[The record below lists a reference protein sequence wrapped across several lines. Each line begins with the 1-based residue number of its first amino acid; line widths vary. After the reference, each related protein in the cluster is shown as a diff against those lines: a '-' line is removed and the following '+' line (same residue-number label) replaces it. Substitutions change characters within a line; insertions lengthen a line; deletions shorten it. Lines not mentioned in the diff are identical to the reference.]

1 MGQNYEL
8 NGHKGLE
15 IKEAD
20 PKKVIFIIRT
30 FARQKKMQILDTKK
44 DIRALSL
51 EELKTI
57 FIENGDK
64 AFRAKQVYEWLWK
77 KSARGF
83 QEMTNLSKETRELLD
98 THFVINAVSVDDMQ
112 ISRDRTIKNAFKLYD
127 SNIVEG
133 VLIPST
139 TRMTAC
145 ISSQVGCSLTCKFCA
160 TGKLERLRNL
170 NADEIYDQVVLIKK
184 QAEEKYKTPL
194 TNIVYMGMGEPLLN
208 YKNVLDSIVKITS
221 PEGLNLSP
229 QRITVST
236 AGVAKM
242 IKKLGDDG
250 VKFNLALSLHAASD
264 EKRNYIMPINE
275 SNTLE
280 ALAEALKYFYEK
292 TETRVTYEYIVF
304 KDFNDSLQ
312 DAKELAQ
319 FCKHIPCK
327 VNIIEYNPIDD
338 GEFQQTTPERLDAF
352 AKYLESKNIIVNIR
366 RSRGK
371 DIDAA
376 CGQLANKNK
385 EGFEKRKLKN

>member
-1 MGQNYEL
+1 M
-8 NGHKGLE
+8 
-15 IKEAD
+15 
-20 PKKVIFIIRT
+20 
-30 FARQKKMQILDTKK
+30 ILKTKLTTKK
-44 DIRALSL
+44 DIRSLTL
-51 EELKTI
+51 EELKTV
-57 FIENGDK
+57 FIQNGDQ

-77 KSARGF
+77 KSARTF
-83 QEMTNLSKETRELLD
+83 DEMTNLSKATRELLNN
-98 THFVINAVSVDDMQ
+98 HFVINAVVVDDMQ
-112 ISRDRTIKNAFKLYD
+112 ISNDRTIKNAFKLFD

-133 VLIPST
+133 VLIPSN

-170 NADEIYDQVVLIKK
+170 NADEIYDQVVLIKN

-208 YKNVLDSIVKITS
+208 YKNVLDSIQKITS
-221 PEGLNLSP
+221 PEGLNISP
-229 QRITVST
+229 SRITVST

-250 VKFNLALSLHAASD
+250 VKFNLALSLHAATD
-264 EKRNYIMPINE
+264 EKRNHIMPLNE
-275 SNTLE
+275 TNTLDV
-280 ALAEALKYFYEK
+280 LADALKYFYEK
-292 TETRVTYEYIVF
+292 TGTRVTYEYIAF
-304 KDFNDSLQ
+304 KDFNDSIQ
-312 DAKELAQ
+312 DAKELAE

-327 VNIIEYNPIDD
+327 LNIIEYNPIDD
-338 GEFQQTTPERLDAF
+338 GEFKQTTTERLDAF
-352 AKYLESKNIIVNIR
+352 ANYLESKNIIVNIR

-385 EGFEKRKLKN
+385 EGFINRKMKVK

>member
-1 MGQNYEL
+1 MYKAQNYE
-8 NGHKGLE
+8 
-15 IKEAD
+15 
-20 PKKVIFIIRT
+20 IINCSLYQYL
-30 FARQKKMQILDTKK
+30 FVNLLSSKMDTKK

-51 EELKTI
+51 EELKTV
-57 FIENGDK
+57 FVENGDQ

-77 KSARGF
+77 KSVRTF
-83 QEMTNLSKETRELLD
+83 DEMTNLSKSTRELLN
-98 THFVINAVSVDDMQ
+98 THFVINAVVVDDMQ
-112 ISRDRTIKNAFKLYD
+112 ISIDRTIKNAFKLYD

-170 NADEIYDQVVLIKK
+170 NADEIYDQVVLIKN
-184 QAEEKYKTPL
+184 QAEEKYNVPL

-208 YKNVLDSIVKITS
+208 YKNVLDSIHKITS
-221 PEGLNLSP
+221 PEGLNMSP

-236 AGVAKM
+236 AGVSKM

-250 VKFNLALSLHAASD
+250 VKFNLALSLHAAND
-264 EKRNYIMPINE
+264 AKRNHIMPINE

-280 ALAEALKYFYEK
+280 ALAEALTYFYEK
-292 TETRVTYEYIVF
+292 TGTRVTYEYIAF
-304 KDFNDSLQ
+304 KDFNDSIEDAQ
-312 DAKELAQ
+312 DLAK

-338 GEFQQTTPERLDAF
+338 GEFQQTTTERLDAF
-352 AKYLESKNIIVNIR
+352 AKYLENKNIIVNIR

-385 EGFEKRKLKN
+385 EGFERRKMKIK

>member
-1 MGQNYEL
+1 MS
-8 NGHKGLE
+8 
-15 IKEAD
+15 
-20 PKKVIFIIRT
+20 
-30 FARQKKMQILDTKK
+30 TKK
-44 DIRALSL
+44 DIRALTL
-51 EELKTI
+51 DELKTV
-57 FIENGDK
+57 FTENGDQ

-77 KSARGF
+77 KSARTF
-83 QEMTNLSKETRELLD
+83 DEMTNLSKATRELLD

-112 ISRDRTIKNAFKLYD
+112 ISKDRTIKNAFKLYD

-133 VLIPST
+133 VLIPSN

-170 NADEIYDQVVLIKK
+170 NADEIYDQVVLIKN
-184 QAEEKYKTPL
+184 QAEQKYNTPL

-208 YKNVLDSIVKITS
+208 YKNMMESIHKITS
-221 PEGLNLSP
+221 PEGLNMSP

-236 AGVAKM
+236 AGVSKM
-242 IKKLGDDG
+242 IMKLADDG
-250 VKFNLALSLHAASD
+250 AKFNLALSLHAASD
-264 EKRNYIMPINE
+264 EKRNHIMPINE
-275 SNTLE
+275 SNSLE
-280 ALAEALKYFYEK
+280 ALAEALKYFYAK
-292 TETRVTYEYIVF
+292 TGTRVTYEYIAF
-304 KDFNDSLQ
+304 KDFNDSLE
-312 DAKELAQ
+312 DARDLAK

-338 GEFQQTTPERLDAF
+338 GEFQQTTSERLDAF
-352 AKYLESKNIIVNIR
+352 AKYLEDRNIIVNVR

-385 EGFEKRKLKN
+385 EGFVKRKMKAVK

>member
-1 MGQNYEL
+1 MYKVQNYE
-8 NGHKGLE
+8 
-15 IKEAD
+15 
-20 PKKVIFIIRT
+20 IINCSLYQYL
-30 FARQKKMQILDTKK
+30 FVNLLSSKMDTKK

-51 EELKTI
+51 EELKTV
-57 FIENGDK
+57 FVENGDQ

-77 KSARGF
+77 KSVRTF
-83 QEMTNLSKETRELLD
+83 DEMTNLSKSTRELLN
-98 THFVINAVSVDDMQ
+98 THFVINAVVVDDMQ
-112 ISRDRTIKNAFKLYD
+112 ISIDRTIKNAFKLYD

-170 NADEIYDQVVLIKK
+170 NADEIYDQVVLIKN
-184 QAEEKYKTPL
+184 QAEEKYNVPL

-208 YKNVLDSIVKITS
+208 YKNVLDSIHKITS
-221 PEGLNLSP
+221 PEGLNMSP

-236 AGVAKM
+236 AGVSKR
-242 IKKLGDDG
+242 IKQLGDDG
-250 VKFNLALSLHAASD
+250 VKFNLALSLHAAND
-264 EKRNYIMPINE
+264 AKRNHIMPINE

-280 ALAEALKYFYEK
+280 ALAEALTYFYEK
-292 TETRVTYEYIVF
+292 TGTRVTYEYIAF
-304 KDFNDSLQ
+304 KDFNDSIEDAQ
-312 DAKELAQ
+312 DLAK

-338 GEFQQTTPERLDAF
+338 GEFQQTTTERLDAF
-352 AKYLESKNIIVNIR
+352 AKYLENKNIIVNIR

-385 EGFEKRKLKN
+385 EGFERRKMKIK

>member
-1 MGQNYEL
+1 LYKAQNYE
-8 NGHKGLE
+8 
-15 IKEAD
+15 
-20 PKKVIFIIRT
+20 IINCSLYQYL
-30 FARQKKMQILDTKK
+30 FVNLLSSKMDTKK

-51 EELKTI
+51 EELKTV
-57 FIENGDK
+57 FVENGDQ

-77 KSARGF
+77 KSVRTF
-83 QEMTNLSKETRELLD
+83 DEMTNLSKSTRELLN
-98 THFVINAVSVDDMQ
+98 THFVINAVVVDDMQ
-112 ISRDRTIKNAFKLYD
+112 ISSDRTIKNAFKLYD

-170 NADEIYDQVVLIKK
+170 NADEIYDQVVLIKN
-184 QAEEKYKTPL
+184 QAEEKYNVPL

-208 YKNVLDSIVKITS
+208 YKNVLDSIQKITS
-221 PEGLNLSP
+221 PEGLNMSP

-236 AGVAKM
+236 AGVSKM

-250 VKFNLALSLHAASD
+250 VKFNLALSLHAAND
-264 EKRNYIMPINE
+264 AKRNHIMPINE

-280 ALAEALKYFYEK
+280 ALAEALTYFYEK
-292 TETRVTYEYIVF
+292 TGTRVTYEYIAF
-304 KDFNDSLQ
+304 KDFNDSIEDAQ
-312 DAKELAQ
+312 DLAK

-338 GEFQQTTPERLDAF
+338 GVFQQTTTERLDAF
-352 AKYLESKNIIVNIR
+352 AKYLENKNIIVNVR

-385 EGFEKRKLKN
+385 EGFEKRKMKIK

>member
-1 MGQNYEL
+1 MDSSLTRPSKKGEL
-8 NGHKGLE
+8 FVNLQ
-15 IKEAD
+15 
-20 PKKVIFIIRT
+20 F
-30 FARQKKMQILDTKK
+30 MSTKK
-44 DIRALSL
+44 DIRSLSL
-51 EELKTI
+51 LEIKAVFVEK
-57 FIENGDK
+57 GDQ

-77 KSARGF
+77 KSATSF
-83 QEMTNLSKETRELLD
+83 EEMTNLSKATREMLD
-98 THFVINAVSVDDMQ
+98 AHFVINAVKVDDMQ
-112 ISRDRTIKNAFKLYD
+112 VSSDRTIKNAFKLYD

-133 VLIPST
+133 VLIPSN

-170 NADEIYDQVVLIKK
+170 NADEIYDQVVLIKN
-184 QAEEKYKTPL
+184 QAEQKYNTPL

-208 YKNVLDSIVKITS
+208 YKNVMESIHKITS
-221 PEGLNLSP
+221 PEGLNMSP

-242 IKKLGDDG
+242 IMKLADDG
-250 VKFNLALSLHAASD
+250 VKFNLALSLHAAND
-264 EKRNYIMPINE
+264 EKRNKIMPINE

-292 TETRVTYEYIVF
+292 TQTRVTYEYIAF
-304 KDFNDSLQ
+304 KDFNDSLE
-312 DAKELAQ
+312 DARDLAR

-338 GEFQQTTPERLDAF
+338 GEFQQTTAERLDAF
-352 AKYLESKNIIVNIR
+352 AKYLESKNIIVNVR

-385 EGFEKRKLKN
+385 EGFVKRKMKINK